1 MAKLPIAPHPIPQAS
16 LCSCVPSA
24 ASAPTASSSPGPGS
38 RAPPHLRSPGSL
50 PHIHVLAGQ
59 REAGGEIR
67 SRSYS
72 KAPGPQLPSQ
82 QRGGRGGGGALGK
95 PPNQSCFSNQRHC
108 CGGGGSC
115 RGSLGSGLA
124 SWGKSLTLELRGHSW
139 PLTSLSMTSL
149 MTSLSHSF
157 LIWQVEKRITLREK
171 NKKLD
176 G

>member
-38 RAPPHLRSPGSL
+38 RAPPHLRSPSSL

-72 KAPGPQLPSQ
+72 NAPGPQLPSQ
-82 QRGGRGGGGALGK
+82 QRGGRGGGGSWKTPKPKLLFQPKALLRGWGELQRQFGQRFGLMGK
-95 PPNQSCFSNQRHC
+95 ITHSGAERPQLAPYLAQHDLTDDLPKPQLSN
-108 CGGGGSC
+108 
-115 RGSLGSGLA
+115 LA
-124 SWGKSLTLELRGHSW
+124 SGEENNIER
-139 PLTSLSMTSL
+139 
-149 MTSLSHSF
+149 
-157 LIWQVEKRITLREK
+157 
-171 NKKLD
+171 KK
-176 G
+176 